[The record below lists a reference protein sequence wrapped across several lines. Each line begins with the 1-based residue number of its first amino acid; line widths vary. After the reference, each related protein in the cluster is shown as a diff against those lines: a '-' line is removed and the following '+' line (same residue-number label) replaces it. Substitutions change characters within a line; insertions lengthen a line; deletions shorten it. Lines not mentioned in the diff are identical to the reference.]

1 MSQIKLQM
9 NRIFYMD
16 LKECFHKCNELKV
29 LKGSYL
35 KNGAKEKSYKRCQ
48 NDKEFIKIELE
59 EKNWMN
65 VWTNEPKH
73 SKNNWFSLSTLFR
86 SAKCWMCCVNT
97 VCQSSQFYFFFSKTS
112 RKRHLHRISHWN
124 DVYRSKQYL
133 LEVGKIGG
141 KVQMLEKKRIIKIE
155 GKRYR
160 MKAQKWLKMR
170 KK

>member
-35 KNGAKEKSYKRCQ
+35 KNGANEKSYKRCQ

-65 VWTNEPKH
+65 IWTNEPKH

-97 VCQSSQFYFFFSKTS
+97 VCQSSQFYFFFRKLPENATYTAFRTETMFIEVNSIYWRWEKLVEKSKCL
-112 RKRHLHRISHWN
+112 KRS
-124 DVYRSKQYL
+124 
-133 LEVGKIGG
+133 
-141 KVQMLEKKRIIKIE
+141 
-155 GKRYR
+155 
-160 MKAQKWLKMR
+160 A
-170 KK
+170 